1 MRFTVV
7 AAIAMVAG
15 AFGSNP
21 VQAQNLRDVQAPA
34 EFPPASYKGNQ
45 YVDSQGCVYIRA
57 GIDGNVT
64 WVPRVNRQR
73 NLLCGQTPTRVAR
86 SAPAS
91 APTVQAPQQITID
104 APAAPA
110 AKPSVA
116 PTAPAPRVATAPAP
130 APAPQRRAVAT
141 PSPAPD
147 PTVFT
152 TAKDT
157 GTSAPN
163 TVPAT
168 PQTTTQRRV
177 GATPS
182 PAPAPTVFRSSKEE
196 AADAQRTVVATS
208 RQTTSQRRTVAGPSA
223 APAPT
228 VFKSKDKS
236 SPSAPRTVVAT
247 TRQPACTSA
256 NGVSQRYINS
266 GQNLPVRCG
275 PQATSPVSS
284 TAAGVAVTAD
294 TRVLPKHV
302 YDSLPREDVAR
313 VPKGYRP
320 AWDDDRL
327 NPRRAE
333 QSLEGIART
342 RMIWTNTVPRR
353 LINRNT
359 GRDVTTTVPL
369 VYPYTYI
376 ETQRR
381 ELGTVTIVH
390 RDGQII
396 KRVVR
401 NKGSAARQPTVSS
414 RSAPAAAKPKTA
426 TKGQYVQVGM
436 FGVAANAEAAA
447 QRLARTGLPARM
459 GTLKRGGKSYKLV
472 LAGPFGTSAETQR
485 ALRQARAAGFS
496 DAYVRK

>member
-7 AAIAMVAG
+7 AAIAIAMVAG
-15 AFGSNP
+15 AFGSHP

-57 GIDGNVT
+57 DIDGNIT

-116 PTAPAPRVATAPAP
+116 PTAPAPRVATALAP

-208 RQTTSQRRTVAGPSA
+208 RQTTSQRRTVAGLLLLQIQPYSSPKTNHRRVLLELWLRLPVSLR
-223 APAPT
+223 APAPM
-228 VFKSKDKS
+228 
-236 SPSAPRTVVAT
+236 A
-247 TRQPACTSA
+247 SA
-256 NGVSQRYINS
+256 NAISIRAKIC
-266 GQNLPVRCG
+266 RC
-275 PQATSPVSS
+275 
-284 TAAGVAVTAD
+284 AVD
-294 TRVLPKHV
+294 RK
-302 YDSLPREDVAR
+302 
-313 VPKGYRP
+313 RP
-320 AWDDDRL
+320 AL
-327 NPRRAE
+327 C
-333 QSLEGIART
+333 
-342 RMIWTNTVPRR
+342 
-353 LINRNT
+353 
-359 GRDVTTTVPL
+359 
-369 VYPYTYI
+369 
-376 ETQRR
+376 
-381 ELGTVTIVH
+381 
-390 RDGQII
+390 
-396 KRVVR
+396 
-401 NKGSAARQPTVSS
+401 
-414 RSAPAAAKPKTA
+414 PA
-426 TKGQYVQVGM
+426 QLQV
-436 FGVAANAEAAA
+436 
-447 QRLARTGLPARM
+447 
-459 GTLKRGGKSYKLV
+459 
-472 LAGPFGTSAETQR
+472 
-485 ALRQARAAGFS
+485 
-496 DAYVRK
+496 